1 MAQTTGIYIEHNA
14 KGVPTFAR
22 IDLRK
27 YGMEL
32 KDFFAS
38 KGIFE
43 YENLNKGLD
52 EAIEDVK
59 NNRVYKAE
67 NTKDLISKCLK

>member
-1 MAQTTGIYIEHNA
+1 MDTTGIKISRSEN
-14 KGVPTFAR
+14 GIPTFAR

-27 YGMEL
+27 YGAEL

-38 KGIFE
+38 KGIHD
-43 YENLNKGLD
+43 YAISNPGLD

-59 NNRVYKAE
+59 NNRVYKAA
-67 NTKDLISKCLK
+67 NAKDLISQCLK